1 MRFPF
6 NISLLLLLLFAV
18 SCEVKMPEDIIQPEK
33 MEAVLYDYHLVQ
45 AMSSEYSSSSYKEKL
60 FYRYVFDKHNIS
72 KEQFD
77 SSLVWYNRYP
87 KHMVRIYTSIEERLE
102 KEIEAFGESKGM
114 LEDCVSL
121 DVAFLGTDTAELWTS
136 PTTRVMLSNPL
147 NNAISFAF
155 TTPQDSAFVPRDSLV
170 WSFKA
175 LFAKGVAE
183 GVEQGAY
190 ASLLLRY
197 DDGTSATNAV
207 HITASGNYSLAVE
220 RKESR
225 LKGANGYI
233 YYSDNDTTA
242 QAQLVLT
249 DISLRRMHPA
259 TEAVIEKKR

>member
-6 NISLLLLLLFAV
+6 NISLLLLLFFTV
-18 SCEVKMPEDIIQPEK
+18 SCEVKMPEDVIGPEK

-60 FYRYVFDKHNIS
+60 FYRYVFEKHNIS

-102 KEIEAFGESKGM
+102 NEIEAFGESKGM

-136 PTTRVMLSNPL
+136 TTTRVMLSNPL
-147 NNAISFAF
+147 GNSVSFAF
-155 TTPQDSAFVPRDSLV
+155 TVPEDSAFVPRDSLV
-170 WSFKA
+170 WSFNA
-175 LFAKGVAE
+175 FFVNGAAE
-183 GVEQGAY
+183 RVEQGAY
-190 ASLLLRY
+190 ASLLLGY
-197 DDGTSATNAV
+197 DDGTISTNAV
-207 HITASGNYSLAVE
+207 RITVSGNYSLAVE
-220 RKESR
+220 RRDSR
-225 LKGANGYI
+225 LKSANGYI

-242 QAQLVLT
+242 QAQLLLT
-249 DISLRRMHPA
+249 DISLRRMHPVSETA
-259 TEAVIEKKR
+259 TEKKR